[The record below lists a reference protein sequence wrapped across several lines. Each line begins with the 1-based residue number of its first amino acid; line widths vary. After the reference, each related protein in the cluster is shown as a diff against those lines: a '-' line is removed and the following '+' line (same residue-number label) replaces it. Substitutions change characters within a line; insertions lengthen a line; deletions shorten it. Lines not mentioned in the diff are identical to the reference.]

1 MTWGDASSSTVT
13 LRWTERDRQ
22 WGFHHLVWGVF
33 DDMGEVDVVD
43 EVSTWPRV
51 IVVVVLFTVMV

>member
-1 MTWGDASSSTVT
+1 MWGDASSSMVM
-13 LRWTERDRQ
+13 LRWMEQDGW
-22 WGFHHLVWGVF
+22 WGFHRLVWGVF

-51 IVVVVLFTVMV
+51 VVVVVLFTIMV